1 MFLPGGSQ
9 MDWDN
14 LKVALAI
21 SRTGSL
27 TQAAQML
34 GIDQSTAGRRL
45 SALEGDLGIILFVR
59 SKTGF
64 ALTDAGEAAIG
75 QAVEVERRIE
85 RLKEAVLP
93 PKEGPAGIVRLLGN
107 AWTLDRLARTVMAPF
122 LAAHPRLDL
131 RIVTLTPRSPIRG
144 DASLSLWFEAEPRE
158 SEFAIELG
166 EVPYAVYRARD
177 ARPEGLGWVAFH
189 DEDATRPAIAGAH
202 KRLRSRDEPLR
213 VTATDAGIMH
223 AAVAAGIGKALLPMC
238 LGEED
243 PRLVRIQAGAPEFLR
258 TLHLHAHP
266 DTVSAQRIQATIRW
280 LRESFKA
287 VFQPP
292 EAAPEPAGPPLQPEG
307 APLPG
312 QAA

>member
-1 MFLPGGSQ
+1 

-122 LAAHPRLDL
+122 LPTHPRLYL
-131 RIVTLTPRSPIRG
+131 CIVTLTPRSPI
-144 DASLSLWFEAEPRE
+144 LS
-158 SEFAIELG
+158 
-166 EVPYAVYRARD
+166 
-177 ARPEGLGWVAFH
+177 
-189 DEDATRPAIAGAH
+189 DERPA
-202 KRLRSRDEPLR
+202 
-213 VTATDAGIMH
+213 
-223 AAVAAGIGKALLPMC
+223 
-238 LGEED
+238 
-243 PRLVRIQAGAPEFLR
+243 
-258 TLHLHAHP
+258 
-266 DTVSAQRIQATIRW
+266 
-280 LRESFKA
+280 
-287 VFQPP
+287 
-292 EAAPEPAGPPLQPEG
+292 
-307 APLPG
+307 G
-312 QAA
+312 QASFSRH